1 MQQTHTP
8 APPLSIVGVAPLD
21 PHAAPDQE
29 RLLIGLYINADEV
42 TRGAFL
48 RNADELKPAD
58 FRARH
63 HQAIW
68 RAVKN
73 LEERGEDVNPP
84 AVENEL
90 ERAGLY
96 IPNALQRGDVYQLLI
111 DCQQEP
117 AFLPHHAAGYV
128 RAIQTASDARRG
140 EQALG
145 NALAVVSDTTVTDL
159 GERRALVDD
168 ALREW
173 RSATDKAAPSRFK
186 PLSLSELRAIP
197 AAPDLVKGLIPTD
210 ANVGLIAPYA
220 SFKSFLLLDLGLSV
234 AAGMT
239 WAGKATY
246 SGPVVYICGEGR
258 SKIARRMEAWGIARR
273 VDVDALP
280 FTVIPNMPR
289 LMDAREVD
297 ELITA
302 IQGVGVPVLIIF
314 DTLARAM
321 MGGDENSARD
331 TSMFVAAMD
340 RIRAAFDGP
349 TVMYAHH
356 EGWTGGRGRG
366 SSNLPAALDTELRIE
381 RQGDLATLTSSKQK
395 DGDDSIPVVFKSHK
409 VELGVD
415 EDGELITSLVLDLVS
430 GPVERRPTPDDV
442 QEQAVLSFIK
452 AKPGVSENAIRKAIP
467 PPCFTENDV
476 RKAVRRLLLSGKVR
490 SEDGPRNSMALYA
503 V

>member
-1 MQQTHTP
+1 MQQSNSLHAP
-8 APPLSIVGVAPLD
+8 ARVIPFAAPPADLVPVDIDAELAVLGSCLLDSSNVAPL
-21 PHAAPDQE
+21 
-29 RLLIGLYINADEV
+29 R
-42 TRGAFL
+42 AFL
-48 RNADELKPAD
+48 QARDFYRETNGAVYEAILALDERAEPID
-58 FRARH
+58 FLTVRA
-63 HQAIW
+63 
-68 RAVKN
+68 
-73 LEERGEDVNPP
+73 
-84 AVENEL
+84 EL
-90 ERAGLY
+90 ERTNRIDFVSGPSFLASLL
-96 IPNALQRGDVYQLLI
+96 NAVPTSIHAQHYAKIVKRKSTRRQAI
-111 DCQQEP
+111 DYASQVARLAYEDESEDY
-117 AFLPHHAAGYV
+117 LSVAAAMLEGV
-128 RAIQTASDARRG
+128 RAGA
-140 EQALG
+140 
-145 NALAVVSDTTVTDL
+145 
-159 GERRALVDD
+159 
-168 ALREW
+168 
-173 RSATDKAAPSRFK
+173 ATDSVNGAAPSRFK

-220 SFKSFLLLDLGLSV
+220 CFKSFLLLDLGLSV
-234 AAGMT
+234 AAGMP
-239 WAGKATY
+239 WAGKPTY

-258 SKIARRMEAWGIARR
+258 SKIARRVDAWGIARR

-280 FTVIPNMPR
+280 FRIIPNMPR

-302 IQGVGVPVLIIF
+302 IRGEGVPVLIIF

-331 TSMFVAAMD
+331 TSLFVAAMD
-340 RIRAAFDGP
+340 KIRAAFGGP
-349 TVMYAHH
+349 AVMYAHH

-381 RQGDLATLTSSKQK
+381 RQGELATLTSSKQK
-395 DGDDSIPVVFKSHK
+395 DGDDSIPVVFKARR

-442 QEQAVLSFIK
+442 QEQAVLAFVK

-490 SEDGPRNSMALYA
+490 SEEGPRNSMALYA